1 MKGDNSKPLDFAG
14 IVRHLR
20 EKHGLNVEK
29 TQERALRNIGYYHG
43 YKGYRFVRESSNKI
57 PFSSFAQVVTLN
69 KFDMQLKAIFYSR
82 LMFIENALKSFVIE
96 ATLADCQSEKLSD
109 AYKTSLTFYQSFKAT
124 AKTKS
129 QNGKN
134 RYKQEFKKRMDLEM
148 RINSALIRDYMR
160 GRRIENHYF
169 DNDRDVPLWAA
180 FESLTLGEFGN
191 FFSCSNSSV
200 KRYVSSHLGFP
211 SNLDGDGNLLSS
223 VIFCLKDLRNAIA
236 HNGVIF
242 DTRFATSRIDSRVEK
257 LIETQL
263 GIVNL
268 DYRYIVAYVAVVVYL
283 LKCLGE
289 TKDAGSFVNEYKTA
303 IKTLDSNFDKEVY
316 FKIVGT
322 QEKGIVEKIESF
334 IKSA

>member
-1 MKGDNSKPLDFAG
+1 
-14 IVRHLR
+14 
-20 EKHGLNVEK
+20 
-29 TQERALRNIGYYHG
+29 
-43 YKGYRFVRESSNKI
+43 
-57 PFSSFAQVVTLN
+57 
-69 KFDMQLKAIFYSR
+69 
-82 LMFIENALKSFVIE
+82 
-96 ATLADCQSEKLSD
+96 
-109 AYKTSLTFYQSFKAT
+109 
-124 AKTKS
+124 
-129 QNGKN
+129 
-134 RYKQEFKKRMDLEM
+134 M

-191 FFSCSNSSV
+191 FFSCSNNSV

-263 GIVNL
+263 GIANL